1 MNTMNQLI
9 KEIEGVV
16 DLFENSYEEGKNAQQ
31 AVRAMYQIKELIIK
45 YRINLKTINE
55 SKM

>member
-1 MNTMNQLI
+1 MQKEEI
-9 KEIEGVV
+9 KQE
-16 DLFENSYEEGKNAQQ
+16 DKNKQQ

-45 YRINLKTINE
+45 SKIDLEIINE